1 MLLTETG
8 TANTRE
14 TQRDRATNK
23 YILSWPIEKI
33 SKGIQNDFEFL

>member
-8 TANTRE
+8 TANTNE

-23 YILSWPIEKI
+23 CMLS
-33 SKGIQNDFEFL
+33 